1 MSLKDLMVADLAT
14 IIFNPAEHAEVVL
27 YNDVEILAI
36 AEIGEDNVKG
46 NTFSQQGSSDRAFFE
61 VQETNAML
69 QPDGSIVTVVIN
81 PQLGDTI
88 TYKNKTWNYAH
99 IVNQSAGVYRIECTA
114 NESAM

>member
-1 MSLKDLMVADLAT
+1 MNFKDQIAKDLAVF
-14 IIFNPAEHAEVVL
+14 FNKNEHADTVN
-27 YNDVEILAI
+27 YNGIEIVAI
-36 AEIGEDNVKG
+36 VEIGEDNVKG

-61 VQETNAML
+61 VQESNEVL
-69 QPDGSIVTVVIN
+69 QLDGSATTFIIN

-99 IVNQSAGVYRIECTA
+99 TVDQSEGVYRIECTA